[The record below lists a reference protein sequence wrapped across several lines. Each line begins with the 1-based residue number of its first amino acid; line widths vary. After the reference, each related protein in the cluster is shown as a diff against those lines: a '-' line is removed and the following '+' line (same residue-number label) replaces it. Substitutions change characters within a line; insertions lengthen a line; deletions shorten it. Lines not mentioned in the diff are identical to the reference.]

1 MAHHFPQ
8 TAEILNREI
17 AAATGHPMTQ
27 SLDDA
32 ALLHVPGRSGVAGT
46 YQGREA
52 ILQLLD
58 HMTDLTGGTLR
69 FVPTR
74 TFTTDNEMLV
84 VCGQAN
90 AQRQTRQLAT
100 NAAYVVSLREGR
112 VREMWLAHQDQANF
126 DDFWS

>member
-1 MAHHFPQ
+1 MTHHFPQ
-8 TAEILNREI
+8 TAEILTRELV
-17 AAATGHPMTQ
+17 AATGHPAIQ

-52 ILQLLD
+52 ILQLLER
-58 HMTDLTGGTLR
+58 MTDLTGGTLR
-69 FVPTR
+69 FVPTH
-74 TFTTDNEMLV
+74 TFTTDDQMLV

-90 AQRQTRQLAT
+90 ARRQARQLDT
-100 NAAYVVSLREGR
+100 RAAYIFLLREGS
-112 VREMWLAHQDQANF
+112 VREMWLAHQDQADF